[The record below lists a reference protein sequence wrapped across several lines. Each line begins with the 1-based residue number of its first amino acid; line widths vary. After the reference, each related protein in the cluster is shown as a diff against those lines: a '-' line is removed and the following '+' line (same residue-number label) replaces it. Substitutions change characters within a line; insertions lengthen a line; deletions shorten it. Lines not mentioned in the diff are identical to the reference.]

1 MRLQVVLLTVASIAA
16 LASLQPVHSTFVFAS
31 YTNWARQ
38 CLGGPSD
45 GVCGPSAA
53 QFLDFT
59 YSALTGA
66 PVTVSTEQL
75 TSACQQC
82 APALDA
88 ALATAVPSSDPAACP
103 FLPEKDSLSLASTAL
118 RRFVCWGTP
127 SAATTSPGGDGGSN
141 STGTGAGACVTMMA
155 DALAA
160 ADLLERVRSFDPTL
174 RFTGSVLQRLCPQ
187 LAPPAA
193 GGPGGSCCSRSW
205 AYLMSGLA
213 SQACLPD
220 LAREYL
226 ALPGRCEVLLGL
238 PLPGFCEAGW
248 PSALMPLLAAPPS
261 GRCSGANQPISWLQG
276 SACST
281 DQLRMARCPRS
292 TCDLWCG
299 VVGTA
304 AAADQPAPPS
314 PPSGLNT
321 DSGGGTGGS
330 SGGGGSSDSGMTVA
344 TVVIICVFSVLIL
357 ALLVALA
364 MWAFAVRR
372 EKRAAE
378 REGFAFDQE
387 FNDAPTVPASP
398 AAPPGKLVE
407 PATPGATAS
416 GAAPPPGSAG
426 GAGGFAAA
434 ITAAA
439 AGVGAAGASTPRYI
453 PGGGGGGGGGG
464 AAGDDGAAGPSTTSG
479 AGAAGGGSNVA
490 RTLVF
495 DGAAAGPSR
504 AAAAGGGGS
513 AAAGGAAAA
522 TVAAAAGGAA
532 AGIMASSKY
541 GSAQSL
547 LRAPPSAA
555 GASTHGTSTGVFM
568 TPATSEKSLA
578 QLDRLRSHRVS
589 NPGSEMGTQYDSM
602 PLPDN
607 MSSVEGSVSNL
618 PPGAYIGSHAVLS
631 RDSAGSYV
639 TARSGAVSGTSL
651 LSGPGAGGS
660 GLASGTGSV
669 LLGPGPGTSPPLPR
683 SQLASG
689 TASPLPAGLG
699 SPAPGVAAAAAA
711 VGPSAV
717 GAAGVGAGG
726 SSAGEAGA
734 AAGSAGAPASA
745 ATPVPLHTRRASD
758 IPVLET
764 VKEH

>member
-174 RFTGSVLQRLCPQ
+174 RFTGS
-187 LAPPAA
+187 
-193 GGPGGSCCSRSW
+193 
-205 AYLMSGLA
+205 
-213 SQACLPD
+213 ACLPD

-304 AAADQPAPPS
+304 AAADQPA
-314 PPSGLNT
+314 
-321 DSGGGTGGS
+321 
-330 SGGGGSSDSGMTVA
+330 
-344 TVVIICVFSVLIL
+344 
-357 ALLVALA
+357 LLVALA

-372 EKRAAE
+372 
-378 REGFAFDQE
+378 
-387 FNDAPTVPASP
+387 
-398 AAPPGKLVE
+398 
-407 PATPGATAS
+407 
-416 GAAPPPGSAG
+416 
-426 GAGGFAAA
+426 
-434 ITAAA
+434 
-439 AGVGAAGASTPRYI
+439 
-453 PGGGGGGGGGG
+453 
-464 AAGDDGAAGPSTTSG
+464 
-479 AGAAGGGSNVA
+479 
-490 RTLVF
+490 
-495 DGAAAGPSR
+495 
-504 AAAAGGGGS
+504 
-513 AAAGGAAAA
+513 
-522 TVAAAAGGAA
+522 
-532 AGIMASSKY
+532 
-541 GSAQSL
+541 
-547 LRAPPSAA
+547 
-555 GASTHGTSTGVFM
+555 
-568 TPATSEKSLA
+568 EKSLA

-651 LSGPGAGGS
+651 LSGPGAGGMAKLAYIHPS
-660 GLASGTGSV
+660 GHVHNDTGGANYLLADAVTTQGFN
-669 LLGPGPGTSPPLPR
+669 P
-683 SQLASG
+683 QY
-689 TASPLPAGLG
+689 
-699 SPAPGVAAAAAA
+699 AA
-711 VGPSAV
+711 
-717 GAAGVGAGG
+717 
-726 SSAGEAGA
+726 
-734 AAGSAGAPASA
+734 
-745 ATPVPLHTRRASD
+745 
-758 IPVLET
+758 
-764 VKEH
+764 